1 MRPACLLALL
11 LLCAPTA
18 HSDTLE
24 STLSGVEGELRRA
37 LDAHLVDS
45 QGGETG
51 DISAGRVRALYRRAP
66 SVLREGLEALGY
78 YDANIEPTLVQ
89 KGGSWRADYAITAG
103 EPVRVRE
110 LRVELRGEAAND
122 AAFAGCEADFPLQP
136 GDRLQHASYEAGKAA
151 LRRLLADR
159 GYFDARFLH
168 AEVRVSR
175 VAREAGIKLLVD
187 SGPRFRIGSVHW
199 PKIVL
204 APTFLDRYLDFPQDA
219 AFHVRELRSLRR
231 RLVDSNYFGNVA
243 ITPRRDLAE
252 GLKVPLEVELEP
264 RKSRRYSLGAGFG
277 TDTGPRGRASWTRP
291 YLNPRGDRLEADL
304 RVSPVQSSLGAQ
316 FTRPLPGRWTDALT
330 AFARLQQEDTD
341 TTRATRLV
349 MGGAHLTERW
359 GWQETLGLEYEIE
372 GYDVADATQL
382 ARLLVPSVRWSRVW
396 ADDPVYPRD
405 GLRLALGLR
414 GADAAVLSRT
424 SFLQARVEG
433 KYVRAFG
440 ETRLIT
446 RAEVGALATAS
457 FEKLPPSER
466 FFAGGDNS
474 LRGFDYQQLGPRNAR
489 GKVTGGRYL
498 AVGSV
503 ELEQTLRGE
512 WSAAVFSDFGNAM
525 NRWSDPLACSVG
537 IGARWRSPIGMV
549 RVDLANGV
557 SDPDHPW
564 RLHLTVGPDL

>member
-1 MRPACLLALL
+1 MRAACLLATLL
-11 LLCAPTA
+11 LFVTVARA
-18 HSDTLE
+18 DTLE
-24 STLSGVEGELRRA
+24 SVLSGVDGDLRRA
-37 LDAHLVDS
+37 LDAHLVES

-51 DISAGRVRALYRRAP
+51 EISAGRVRALYRRAP
-66 SVLREGLEALGY
+66 SILREGLEALGY
-78 YDANIEPTLVQ
+78 YEAKVEATLAQ
-89 KGGSWRADYAITAG
+89 EGQAWRAAYTITAG

-110 LRVELRGEAAND
+110 LHVELQGEAARD
-122 AAFAGCEADFPLQP
+122 PAFATAATDFPLQP
-136 GDRLQHASYEAGKAA
+136 GDRLQHARYEAGKTA
-151 LRRLLADR
+151 LQRLLSDR

-168 AEVRVSR
+168 SEVRVSR
-175 VAREAGIKLLVD
+175 ATRAASVDLLVD
-187 SGPRFRIGSVHW
+187 SGPRFRVGAVRW
-199 PKIVL
+199 PSIVL
-204 APTFLDRYLDFPQDA
+204 APALLARYLDFAPEA
-219 AFHVRELRSLRR
+219 PFHVRELRALRR

-252 GLKVPLEVELEP
+252 GLDVPLEVELEP
-264 RKSRRYSLGAGFG
+264 RKARRYALGAGFG
-277 TDTGPRGRASWTRP
+277 TDTGPRGRATWTRP

-304 RVSPVQSSLGAQ
+304 RVSPVLSSLGAQ
-316 FTRPLPGRWTDALT
+316 FTRPLPGRWTDAVT
-330 AFARLQQEDTD
+330 AFSRLQQEDTA
-341 TTRATRLV
+341 TSRATRYV
-349 MGGAHLTERW
+349 VGASRLTERW
-359 GWQETLGLEYEIE
+359 GWRESLGLEYEIE

-382 ARLLVPSVRWSRVW
+382 ARLLVPSVRWTRVW

-414 GADAAVLSRT
+414 GADARLLSRT

-440 ETRLIT
+440 ATRLIT

-457 FEKLPPSER
+457 FDKLPPSER

-474 LRGFDYQQLGPRNAR
+474 VRGFDYQQLGPRNAR
-489 GKVTGGRYL
+489 GQVTGGRYL

-503 ELEQTLRGE
+503 ELEQPVHGE

-525 NRWSDPLACSVG
+525 DHWSEPLACSVG
-537 IGARWRSPIGMV
+537 VGARWRSPIGMV

-564 RLHLTVGPDL
+564 RLHVTVGPDL